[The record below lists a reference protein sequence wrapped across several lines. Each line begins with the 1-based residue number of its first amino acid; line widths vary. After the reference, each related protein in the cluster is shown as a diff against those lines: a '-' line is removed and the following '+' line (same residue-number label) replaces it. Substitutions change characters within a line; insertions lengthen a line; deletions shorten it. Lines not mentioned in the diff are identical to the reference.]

1 MKKLIS
7 FLGSIAL
14 VFATVSPGWAWGPDG
29 HSTVGKIASLRIKQ
43 HTKDKI
49 AGILRPGETLAGIA
63 NWADTVKD
71 RIGQHDSDSDTDE
84 FLQDEEHN
92 KNTRDW
98 HFDDLPL
105 GCTSYDTCEGFK
117 PEADVVHLINI
128 CIHTLQGQPDPNQP
142 LSERNALRMLVHL
155 VGDLHQPLHVG
166 SGYINV
172 NGPNHSIVIATDPAL
187 ILQRHFPKDL
197 GANLLMIDR
206 QKNLHSFWDGDL
218 VKALMTATHKPTSD
232 ALATFLK
239 SSVAPQPEWNGHGS
253 VDTWAA
259 EFATDSLN
267 QSRDHAYKSVMIV
280 KSRVVTKNHKRQT
293 VFDITRASD
302 YDSLNREEVRQQLA
316 KGGFRLAKML
326 DEVFA
331 H

>member
-1 MKKLIS
+1 MKKLVSIM
-7 FLGSIAL
+7 GSIAL
-14 VFATVSPGWAWGPDG
+14 VFATVSPGLAWGPDG
-29 HSTVGKIASLRIKQ
+29 HKTVGKIAALRINQ

-49 AGILRPGETLAGIA
+49 AGILKPGETLDGIA

-71 RIGQHDSDSDTDE
+71 RIGKHDSDPDTDE
-84 FLQDEEHN
+84 FLQDEAHN

-105 GCTSYDTCEGFK
+105 GCTSYDTCDGFK
-117 PEADVVHLINI
+117 PDEDVVHLINI
-128 CIHTLQGQPDPNQP
+128 CIRTLQGHPDSNQP

-172 NGPNHSIVIATDPAL
+172 NGPHHSIVIATDPAE

-197 GANLLMIDR
+197 GANLLIIDG
-206 QKNLHSFWDGDL
+206 QNNLHSFWDGVL
-218 VKALMTATHKPTSD
+218 VKALMTNTHKTTSD

-239 SSVAPQPEWNGHGS
+239 SSVAPKPDWNGQGP
-253 VDTWAA
+253 VDTWASQ
-259 EFATDSLN
+259 FATDSLN
-267 QSRDHAYKSVMIV
+267 QSRDHAYKSVQIV
-280 KSRVVTKNHKRQT
+280 GSRVVTKNHKSQT
-293 VFDITRASD
+293 VFDITKANN
-302 YDSLNREEVRQQLA
+302 YASLNREVVRLQLA

-326 DEVFA
+326 DEIFA
-331 H
+331 E